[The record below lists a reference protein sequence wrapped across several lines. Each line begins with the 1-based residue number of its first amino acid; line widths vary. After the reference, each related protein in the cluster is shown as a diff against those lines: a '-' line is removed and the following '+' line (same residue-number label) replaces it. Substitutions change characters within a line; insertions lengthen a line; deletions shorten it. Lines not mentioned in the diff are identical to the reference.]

1 MTERTFRLIVGL
13 VLLALLYFEIHYA
26 VLALIALMT
35 IEGVTNWR
43 VPVLLSKVRGMPNMA
58 TASCNPGAAVPMF
71 RYSFEAERMLR
82 LIIAAMLI
90 LSYIVYPETL
100 WFLPW
105 LLAFAV
111 LGAGVSG
118 VCPCVLGLKKCGF
131 R

>member
-1 MTERTFRLIVGL
+1 VTERTFRLIVGL
-13 VLLALLYFEIHYA
+13 ALLVLLYFEIHYA
-26 VLALIALMT
+26 VVVLIALMVF
-35 IEGVTNWR
+35 EGVTNLR
-43 VPVLLSKVRGMPNMA
+43 VPVMLSRWRGTPHLA
-58 TASCNPGAAVPMF
+58 TANCNPGTAVPIYK
-71 RYSFEAERMLR
+71 YSFEAERMLR
-82 LIIAAMLI
+82 LIVAALLI
-90 LSYIVYPETL
+90 LGYVMFPEAL